1 MKIIFVSPKN
11 RTVYNFRGDLIKE
24 IVALGHEVIVT
35 GPNNIDVDKI
45 EALGARFVEI
55 PMEKTG
61 VNAKSDLKYIFA
73 LKKLFKNEKPDITF
87 GYTIKPVVYGAIA
100 AKMAKVQNRYSM
112 VEGLGY
118 IFTANTRKAR
128 ILRPIVK
135 TLYRIGFMCAKKVI
149 FINPDDRKDFL
160 KMKLLKET
168 KCRLVNGAG
177 VNLEHFKPEPLPQE
191 PVFFMLSRALISKGV
206 RVYLE
211 ATEIIRKKYPD
222 VRMMLLGEIDE
233 SMQDSLKKEEVQKY
247 VDMGTVEYFPEH
259 PDVRLFY
266 KQCSVY
272 VLPSYR
278 EGVPRTTMEAMAM
291 GRPVITTDA
300 PGCRE
305 TVADG
310 ETGFFVPTGD
320 SKALADAME
329 KFIKNPSLIATMG
342 EASYN
347 FCKEKFDVRKINKD
361 MMNYLEII

>member
-24 IVALGHEVIVT
+24 IVTLGHEVVVT
-35 GPNNIDVDKI
+35 GPNDIDVDKI
-45 EALGARFVEI
+45 EALGARFIKI

-61 VNAKSDLKYIFA
+61 VNVKSDLKYIFA
-73 LKKLFKNEKPDITF
+73 LKKLFKDEKPDITF

-100 AKMAKVQNRYSM
+100 AKMAKVKNRYSM

-118 IFTANTRKAR
+118 IFTANTKKAR

-135 TLYRIGFMCAKKVI
+135 TLYRIGFKCAKKVV
-149 FINPDDRKDFL
+149 FINPDDLKDFTN
-160 KMKLLKET
+160 MKLLKKD
-168 KCRLVNGAG
+168 KCCLVNGAG
-177 VNLEHFKPEPLPQE
+177 VNLDHFGLEPLPEE

-211 ATEIIRKKYPD
+211 ATEIVRSKYPN

-305 TVADG
+305 TVSHG

-320 SKALADAME
+320 SKALADAMC
-329 KFIKNPSLIATMG
+329 KFIESPALIKTMG
-342 EASYN
+342 EKSYN
-347 FCKEKFDVRKINKD
+347 FCKEKFDVHKVNADLLKH
-361 MMNYLEII
+361 LEII